1 MSTSKFS
8 NPFMLKSPV
17 SPLEG
22 NAFIKAKMDAE
33 AAGKSSFSLNGK
45 NYPVEGS
52 PAKNIDPKLAK
63 KMADKVQQVG
73 RYRDYVEKKEKG
85 YMDEEDNFIKGDP
98 SKTVS
103 FDRFHISE
111 EIAKGGKTG
120 SEAVKHYYANKD
132 DYSGFLP
139 EEKRQAVKKGLN
151 IK

>member
-1 MSTSKFS
+1 MK
-8 NPFMLKSPV
+8 KSPIDKKLV
-17 SPLEG
+17 GKQHRLPEELKEK
-22 NAFIKAKMDAE
+22 IL
-33 AAGKSSFSLNGK
+33 AA
-45 NYPVEGS
+45 PEDS

-85 YMDEEDNFIKGDP
+85 YMDEEDGFIKGDP

-103 FDRFHISE
+103 FDRFAISE
-111 EIAKGGKTG
+111 EIAKGGKAG
-120 SEAVKHYYANKD
+120 SKAVKHYYANKD
-132 DYSGFLP
+132 DYSGYMP